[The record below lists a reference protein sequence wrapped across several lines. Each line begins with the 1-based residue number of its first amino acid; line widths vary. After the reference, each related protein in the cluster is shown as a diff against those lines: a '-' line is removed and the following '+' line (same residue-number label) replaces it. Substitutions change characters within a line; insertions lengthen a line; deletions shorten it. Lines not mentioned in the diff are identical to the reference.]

1 MFQVRLAAIMLW
13 YPIMENQM
21 EQKMENEMETRGY
34 IGVILYYSHIMSI
47 GLHSGNLQNEGP
59 TFTTQSLSC
68 RIKFA
73 TLSEPPTQ
81 NSKTH
86 EITCRHSSFPREE
99 SMTPNCHTL
108 LHLAWI
114 FVVLV
119 SYNLLNFVAF
129 AASVAA
135 GLIPGL

>member
-1 MFQVRLAAIMLW
+1 MEELTKPTLAEGILMDILKTA
-13 YPIMENQM
+13 ETGTTVVQ
-21 EQKMENEMETRGY
+21 EVETKMADLEKRAK
-34 IGVILYYSHIMSI
+34 
-47 GLHSGNLQNEGP
+47 P
-59 TFTTQSLSC
+59 
-68 RIKFA
+68 

-108 LHLAWI
+108 LHLAWV

-119 SYNLLNFVAF
+119 SYTLLNSVAF
-129 AASVAA
+129 AARVAA